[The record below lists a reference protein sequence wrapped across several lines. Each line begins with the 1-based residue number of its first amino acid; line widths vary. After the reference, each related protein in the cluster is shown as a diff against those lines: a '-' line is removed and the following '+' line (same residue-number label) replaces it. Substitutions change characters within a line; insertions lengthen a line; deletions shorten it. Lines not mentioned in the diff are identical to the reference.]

1 MTNKDKIDSI
11 KHLIGLKHKDHG
23 RLWKIMEA
31 PIDARLFAE
40 YMQTVH
46 QKGDAFAKMM
56 YSGHEM
62 NVYAV
67 FMYQQIMSRFEFD
80 QFNEEIVCDLVRI

>member
-1 MTNKDKIDSI
+1 MTNKD
-11 KHLIGLKHKDHG
+11 
-23 RLWKIMEA
+23 
-31 PIDARLFAE
+31 
-40 YMQTVH
+40 
-46 QKGDAFAKMM
+46 KGDAFAKMM

-67 FMYQQIMSRFEFD
+67 FIYQQIMSRFEFD